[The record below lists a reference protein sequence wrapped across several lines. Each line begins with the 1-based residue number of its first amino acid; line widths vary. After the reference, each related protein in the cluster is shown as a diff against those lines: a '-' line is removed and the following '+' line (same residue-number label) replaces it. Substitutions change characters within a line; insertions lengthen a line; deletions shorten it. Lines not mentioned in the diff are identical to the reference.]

1 MWTRLRDGLTG
12 GKAVQLAAA
21 SQELEAVA
29 PEQFAAIG
37 PESIPAS
44 FFGLTSYDDPVAIA
58 GPVSRRSALQVP
70 AIKRGRD
77 LVPGTLGSLPL
88 DLYGPQNTL
97 SVSELLAQPE
107 RNTPRSVTMAK
118 TYEDLW
124 FEGVA
129 WWFVTEFGWH
139 GYPTK
144 VRRLEPRTVN
154 VQIDGKVFV
163 TPSGN
168 QGSAWEYVEDARL
181 IRFDSPTEAVLTAG
195 ARAIRASLTLDAAAL
210 RYADGSPM
218 ADYFTPSDGYD
229 PDQTEVDTTLDSWL
243 AARKLRATGFVPSGF
258 TYNLN
263 AFDAQKLQLAEARQ
277 HAVLELSRVMG
288 VDAEDLGVSTTSRT
302 YQNSQDRYQARI
314 KDTLRPYMVAVEE
327 RLSMNDVCPR
337 GYDARTRVADLLRS
351 DDKTRFEAYKIG
363 LEVGA
368 IGQDE
373 IREMERK
380 APLATPPEPKAPSRP
395 ARSENTAGS
404 DTAIFD
410 MGVQ

>member
-1 MWTRLRDGLTG
+1 MGLWTRFRDGLTG
-12 GKAVQLAAA
+12 GRAVQLAAA
-21 SQELEAVA
+21 SQELEATA
-29 PEQFAAIG
+29 GEQFAAIG
-37 PESIPAS
+37 SESIPAS

-58 GPVSRRSALQVP
+58 GAVSRRSALQVP

-77 LVPGTLGSLPL
+77 LIPGTLGTLPL

-97 SVSELLAQPE
+97 SVSDLLAQPE

-129 WWFVTEFGWH
+129 WWKVTEYGWH

-144 VRRLEPRTVN
+144 VRRLEPRTVD
-154 VQIDGKVFV
+154 VRIDGKVYV
-163 TPSGN
+163 TRDGN
-168 QGSAWEYVEDARL
+168 RGMTWEYVEDKDL
-181 IRFDSPTEAVLTAG
+181 IRFDSPTEGVLTAG
-195 ARAIRASLTLDAAAL
+195 ARAIRSSLILDAAAL
-210 RYADGSPM
+210 RYSDGAPM
-218 ADYFTPSDGYD
+218 ADYFKPSDGYD
-229 PDQTEVDTTLDSWL
+229 PDQDEVDATLDAWL
-243 AARKLRATGFVPSGF
+243 AARRQRATGFVPSGF
-258 TYNLN
+258 DYNVN
-263 AFDAQKLQLAEARQ
+263 AFDAQKLQLAESRQ

-288 VDAEDLGVSTTSRT
+288 VDPEDLGVSTTSRT
-302 YQNSQDRYQARI
+302 YQNSQDRYQARV

-337 GYDARTRVADLLRS
+337 GYDARTRVADLLFA

-373 IREMERK
+373 IRELERK
-380 APLATPPEPKAPSRP
+380 APLAPDQTPALTSAEQVIDVEEVPNA
-395 ARSENTAGS
+395 
-404 DTAIFD
+404 
-410 MGVQ
+410 

>member
-1 MWTRLRDGLTG
+1 VNWWTRFRDGLTG
-12 GKAVQLAAA
+12 STAVQLAAA
-21 SQELEAVA
+21 SQELEATA

-58 GPVSRRSALQVP
+58 SRVSRRSALQVP

-77 LVPGTLGSLPL
+77 LIPGTLGTLPL

-97 SVSELLAQPE
+97 RYSELLAQPE

-129 WWFVTEFGWH
+129 WWYITEFGPH
-139 GYPTK
+139 NYPTK
-144 VRRLEPRTVN
+144 VKRLEPRTVD
-154 VQIDGKVFV
+154 VRIDGKVYV
-163 TPSGN
+163 TASGN
-168 QGSAWEYVEDARL
+168 QGMTWEYAPDARL
-181 IRFDSPTEAVLTAG
+181 IRFDSPTEALLEAG

-210 RYADGSPM
+210 RYADGAPM
-218 ADYFTPSDGYD
+218 QDYFEPDDDYT
-229 PDQTEVDTTLDSWL
+229 PDQEEVDTTLDSWL
-243 AARKLRATGFVPSGF
+243 ASRRVRATGFVPAGF
-258 TYNLN
+258 KYNLN
-263 AFDAQKLQLAEARQ
+263 EFDAQKLQLAEARQ
-277 HAVLELSRVMG
+277 HAVLELSRAMG
-288 VDAEDLGVSTTSRT
+288 VDPEDLGVSTTSRT
-302 YQNSQDRYQARI
+302 YQNSQDRYQARV

-337 GYDARTRVADLLRS
+337 GFDARTRVADLLFA

-373 IREMERK
+373 IRDLERK
-380 APLATPPEPKAPSRP
+380 APLATPPETPALASAEQVIDVEAEEAPN
-395 ARSENTAGS
+395 A
-404 DTAIFD
+404 
-410 MGVQ
+410 

>member
-1 MWTRLRDGLTG
+1 MGTWTRIWGGLTG
-12 GKAVQLAAA
+12 GNASRLASA
-21 SQELEAVA
+21 SEAL
-29 PEQFAAIG
+29 PEQFGAIG
-37 PESIPAS
+37 PEDIPAS
-44 FFGLTSYDDPVAIA
+44 FFGLGSYDDPVAIA
-58 GPVSRRSALQVP
+58 SRVSRRSALQVP

-77 LVPGTLGSLPL
+77 LIPGTLGTLPL

-129 WWFVTEFGWH
+129 WWYITEFGWH

-144 VRRLEPRTVN
+144 VRRLDPRTVDVRKN
-154 VQIDGKVFV
+154 GKVYV
-163 TPSGN
+163 TQDGHRGMTN
-168 QGSAWEYVEDARL
+168 EYVEDARL
-181 IRFDSPTEAVLTAG
+181 IRFDSPTEAVLEAG

-210 RYADGSPM
+210 RYADGAPM
-218 ADYFTPSDGYD
+218 ADYFEPSDDYD
-229 PDQTEVDTTLDSWL
+229 PDQDEVDATLDQWL
-243 AARKLRATGFVPSGF
+243 AARRQRSTGYVPAGF
-258 TYNLN
+258 KYNLN
-263 AFDAQKLQLAEARQ
+263 PFDAQKLQLAEARQ

-302 YQNSQDRYQARI
+302 YQNSQDRYQARV

-337 GYDARTRVADLLRS
+337 GYDARTRVADLLFA
-351 DDKTRFEAYKIG
+351 DDKTRFEAYEIG
-363 LEVGA
+363 LRVGA

-373 IREMERK
+373 IRELERK
-380 APLATPPEPKAPSRP
+380 APLTEPPALPAPSTEEAP
-395 ARSENTAGS
+395 DAA
-404 DTAIFD
+404 
-410 MGVQ
+410 